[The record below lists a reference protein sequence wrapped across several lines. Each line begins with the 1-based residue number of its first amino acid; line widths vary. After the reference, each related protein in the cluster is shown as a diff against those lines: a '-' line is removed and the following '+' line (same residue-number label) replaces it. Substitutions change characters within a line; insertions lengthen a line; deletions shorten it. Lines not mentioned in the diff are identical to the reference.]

1 MNKHTSTP
9 WDINWGTA
17 HDGES
22 HHIVDG
28 KDFGHLSIIAMVKFH
43 DDTEG
48 ETRANAHLIAA
59 APDLLAAAEW
69 ALKKLQC
76 VPHLDDPD
84 CYACGLNPLR
94 IAIEKARGER

>member
-22 HHIVDG
+22 HHIVDN
-28 KDFGHLSIIAMVKFH
+28 KDFGDLSIIAMVKFH
-43 DDTEG
+43 DDNEG

-59 APDLLAAAEW
+59 APDLLAACEW
-69 ALKKLQC
+69 CANWTDTYADANVLPVVKALK
-76 VPHLDDPD
+76 
-84 CYACGLNPLR
+84 AA
-94 IAIEKARGER
+94 IAKAKGEA